1 MLKYIEQRVYR
12 LWTSCIA
19 RYNEFD
25 FPYRTREANISDI
38 TKKRKPG
45 LQPANNSYLFVVPIS
60 SRDRVHFSNFPGA
73 ICFLN
78 RGHRKT
84 RGVRHLQ
91 AETSRP
97 SLVQIPE
104 FFLIG
109 PFGFKGTLLLEE
121 KITVSQRVRKNLK
134 CFISFWDENFTKLL
148 YIIFV
153 RIQKILLIIIFK
165 NVLVLKHN
173 FQIFLNRFLTDNI
186 WREFVQ
192 WRHLLVHRSKEGH
205 VVWSMLKR
213 QCDKIFGC
221 FSSISTWLCSYSS
234 CYTIKVCITCHFFNP
249 CRTSNRSIIVVT
261 IVRNAAL
268 FVASL

>member
-1 MLKYIEQRVYR
+1 V
-12 LWTSCIA
+12 TVCIFQIFQEHYA
-19 RYNEFD
+19 SS
-25 FPYRTREANISDI
+25 T
-38 TKKRKPG
+38 
-45 LQPANNSYLFVVPIS
+45 VVTE
-60 SRDRVHFSNFPGA
+60 RHVE
-73 ICFLN
+73 CVTFL
-78 RGHRKT
+78 
-84 RGVRHLQ
+84 VLQ

-234 CYTIKVCITCHFFNP
+234 CYTIKVCITCRFFNP
-249 CRTSNRSIIVVT
+249 LTPPRDPEWISANLSQCWAYRHTWARIHFRFGKIYYLPRYLPPT
-261 IVRNAAL
+261 IVRVRCSWFRSNPAARRTHDSVSYGNL
-268 FVASL
+268 L